1 MIRMTDTVYVG
12 AATMPVQVD
21 DALSTSSTNPVENR
35 VITQKINEIE
45 LYKTPNLTIVGNPTI
60 TQGQVSGFAHNKY
73 LQFPFAL
80 DLTDATSVSIV
91 MDVTTDA
98 DVTTQQ
104 NILNSYYGLA
114 LAVISGHFVL
124 ALSSNGSSWDIA
136 NAVTGT
142 FDVQGSTTY
151 FLRLGWTGTDYVLEV
166 STDGGDT
173 WTTDISV
180 ASTVIPNETQV
191 YIGASDNLY
200 GAGTAYPFSG
210 SVNLNKW
217 AITYNGQ
224 IFWQGM
230 DDAGLASRANVD
242 LSNLTEVGDDYVHR
256 YATPTQI
263 GGIKSAFDPTTGTWT
278 VTTEDIITQ
287 ES

>member
-1 MIRMTDTVYVG
+1 MIRVTDNVYVG
-12 AATMPVQVD
+12 EATMPVQVD

-45 LYKTPNLTIVGNPTI
+45 LYKTPNLTIVGNTTI
-60 TQGQVSGFAHNKY
+60 TQGQVSGFSHNKY

-80 DLTDATSVSIV
+80 DLTDATSISIV
-91 MDVTTDA
+91 MDITTDA

-114 LAVISGHFVL
+114 LAIISGHFVL
-124 ALSSNGSSWDIA
+124 ALSSNGTSWDIA

-142 FDVQGSTTY
+142 FNVQGSTTY

-180 ASTVIPNETQV
+180 ASTTIPHETQV

-200 GAGTAYPFSG
+200 GSGTAYPFSG
-210 SVNLNKW
+210 SINLNNWK
-217 AITYNGQ
+217 IIYNEQ
-224 IFWQGM
+224 LFWQGM

-242 LSNLTEVGDDYVHR
+242 LSNLTEVGKNYVHR
-256 YATPTQI
+256 YATADKI
-263 GGIKSAFDPTTGTWT
+263 GGFKSTFDASTNTLTLI
-278 VTTEDIITQ
+278 TEDL
-287 ES
+287 

>member
-1 MIRMTDTVYVG
+1 MIRLTDNVYVG
-12 AATMPVQVD
+12 EATIPVQVD
-21 DALSTSSTNPVENR
+21 DALSTSSTNPVQNK

-60 TQGQVSGFAHNKY
+60 TQGQVSDFAHNKY

-91 MDVTTDA
+91 MDITTGD

-114 LAVISGHFVL
+114 LAVISGHLVL
-124 ALSSNGSSWDIA
+124 GISSNGSSWDIA
-136 NAVTGT
+136 NAVAGT
-142 FDVQGSTTY
+142 FDVETETTY

-173 WTTDISV
+173 FTTDISV

-191 YIGASDNLY
+191 YIGASNNLY
-200 GAGTAYPFSG
+200 GAGTAYPFGG

-224 IFWQGM
+224 IFWEGM
-230 DDAGLASRANVD
+230 DDAGLATRANVD
-242 LSNLTEVGDDYVHR
+242 LSNLTEVGQNYVHR
-256 YATPTQI
+256 YATADKI
-263 GGIKSAFDPTTGTWT
+263 GGFRQTFDGSTNTLTLI
-278 VTTEDIITQ
+278 TEDL
-287 ES
+287 

>member
-1 MIRMTDTVYVG
+1 MFRLTDNVYVG
-12 AATMPVQVD
+12 QATMPVQVD
-21 DALSTSSTNPVENR
+21 DALSTSSTNPVQNS
-35 VITQKINEIE
+35 VITNKINEIE

-60 TQGQVSGFAHNKY
+60 TQGQASNFSHNKY

-80 DLTDATSVSIV
+80 DLTDATSISIV
-91 MDVTTDA
+91 MDITTGA

-136 NAVTGT
+136 NAVAGT
-142 FDVQGSTTY
+142 FDVEANTTY

-180 ASTVIPNETQV
+180 ASTVIPHETQV

-200 GAGTAYPFSG
+200 GSDTAYPFGG
-210 SVNLNKW
+210 SVNLNNW
-217 AITYNGQ
+217 VITYNGQ
-224 IFWQGM
+224 TFWQGM
-230 DDAGLASRANVD
+230 DDAGLATRANVD
-242 LSNLTEVGDDYVHR
+242 LSNLTEVGQNYVHR
-256 YATPTQI
+256 YATASVMGEIRQ
-263 GGIKSAFDPTTGTWT
+263 SFDSSTNTLTII
-278 VTTEDIITQ
+278 TEDL
-287 ES
+287 

>member
-1 MIRMTDTVYVG
+1 MIRLTDTVYLG
-12 AATMPVQVD
+12 EATMPVSVD
-21 DALSTSSTNPVENR
+21 DTLSTSSTNPVQNK
-35 VITQKINEIE
+35 VIAQKINEIE

-80 DLTDATSVSIV
+80 DLTDATSISII
-91 MDVTTDA
+91 MAVTTDA

-114 LAVISGHFVL
+114 LAIINGHFVL
-124 ALSSNGSSWDIA
+124 ALSSNGTSWDIA

-142 FDVQGSTTY
+142 FDVEANTTY
-151 FLRLGWTGTDYVLEV
+151 FLRLSWTGMDYVLEV
-166 STDGGDT
+166 STDGGDV
-173 WTTDISV
+173 WATDISV
-180 ASTVIPNETQV
+180 SSTTIPYQTQV

-200 GAGTAYPFSG
+200 GEGTSYPFSG
-210 SVNLNKW
+210 TVNLNKW

-224 IFWQGM
+224 LFWQGM
-230 DDAGLASRANVD
+230 DDAGLSTRANVD
-242 LSNLTEVGDDYVHR
+242 LSNLTDLGKAYVHR

-263 GGIKSAFDPTTGTWT
+263 GGIKSAFDPTTATWT

>member
-1 MIRMTDTVYVG
+1 MMRVTDNVYVG
-12 AATMPVQVD
+12 QATMPAQVD

-60 TQGQVSGFAHNKY
+60 TQGQVSDFAHNKY

-80 DLTDATSVSIV
+80 DLTEATSISIV

-124 ALSSNGSSWDIA
+124 ALSSNGTSWDIA
-136 NAVTGT
+136 NAITGT
-142 FDVQGSTTY
+142 FDVEGSTTY
-151 FLRLGWTGTDYVLEV
+151 FLRLSWTGTDYVLEV

-180 ASTVIPNETQV
+180 ASTTIPHETQV

-200 GAGTAYPFSG
+200 GSGTAYPFSG
-210 SVNLNKW
+210 SINLNKW

-224 IFWQGM
+224 IFWVGM
-230 DDAGLASRANVD
+230 DDAGIATRANVD
-242 LSNLTEVGDDYVHR
+242 LSNLTEVGQNYVHR
-256 YATPTQI
+256 YATADKI
-263 GGIKSAFDPTTGTWT
+263 GGFKQTFDASTNTLTLI
-278 VTTEDIITQ
+278 TEDL
-287 ES
+287 

>member
-1 MIRMTDTVYVG
+1 MIRLTDNVYAG
-12 AATMPVQVD
+12 QATMPVSVD
-21 DALSTSSTNPVENR
+21 DALSTSSTNPVQNK

-80 DLTDATSVSIV
+80 DLTDATSISIV
-91 MDVTTDA
+91 MNVTTDS

-124 ALSSNGSSWDIA
+124 ALSSNGTSWDIA

-142 FDVQGSTTY
+142 FDVEGSTTY

-180 ASTVIPNETQV
+180 ASTTIPHETQV

-200 GAGTAYPFSG
+200 GSGTAHPFGG
-210 SVNLNKW
+210 SVNLNSW
-217 AITYNGQ
+217 VITYNGQ
-224 IFWQGM
+224 VFWVGM
-230 DDAGLASRANVD
+230 DDAGIATRANVD
-242 LSNLTEVGDDYVHR
+242 LSNLTEVGQNYVHR
-256 YATPTQI
+256 YATSTQI
-263 GGIKSAFDPTTGTWT
+263 GGIKQSFDASTNTWT
-278 VTTEDIITQ
+278 VITEDL
-287 ES
+287 